1 MKKRYL
7 THSISQDLLINKD
20 FLKSSNINN
29 ISTDFA
35 SKKLSEILNSKNNI
49 LNKNSNSKLSLKSIN
64 TMASSSLKNHSTYD
78 LKLIPKRKFNFPK
91 IINDNFKYQQNEKK
105 INSTFLN
112 FENEIDN
119 NNENILL
126 KNKFNINYTKEIEEF
141 KLIQNF
147 FYLLLNKEDK
157 NYVYDYYNFYKKNIN
172 EYLSIIFEKC
182 CDEKKLD
189 FFNWKKLI
197 KISFK
202 NFKCLNGIIKI
213 IFKELKNLNEEFN
226 KINNKFKKQND
237 EINKNSFQIEILNKL
252 IDENKN
258 FIEKKNEIKNEFSNK
273 IKEKNIINNNNII
286 QIFKLKNEINDL
298 VKLLEKNKDIY
309 FKYKSIEKENFIKN
323 KNIEEFKSE
332 IENLKNEKKS
342 IIAISNFNIE
352 QLKFKID
359 ELENK
364 NKELNDY
371 INNFKKENID
381 DKTKVKRFL
390 YLIQQFKENLF
401 MKNEEILML
410 DFLLQKEKKSHLD
423 TKNILKNLQN

>member
-1 MKKRYL
+1 MKKTYL
-7 THSISQDLLINKD
+7 THSISQELLINN
-20 FLKSSNINN
+20 FLKSSNIND

-49 LNKNSNSKLSLKSIN
+49 LNKNSNSKLTLKSIN
-64 TMASSSLKNHSTYD
+64 SMASSSLKNNSTYD

-105 INSTFLN
+105 IDSTFLN

-157 NYVYDYYNFYKKNIN
+157 NYVHDYYNFYKKNIN

-381 DKTKVKRFL
+381 DKTKVKRLL
-390 YLIQQFKENLF
+390 YLFSQFKENLF